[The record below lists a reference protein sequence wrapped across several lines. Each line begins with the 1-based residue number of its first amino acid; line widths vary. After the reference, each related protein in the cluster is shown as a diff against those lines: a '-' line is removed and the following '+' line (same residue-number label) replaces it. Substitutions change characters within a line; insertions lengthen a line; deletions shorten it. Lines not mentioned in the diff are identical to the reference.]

1 MVRQS
6 VIESVKVSSE
16 ELLEGLVLENAQLR
30 IELQAQKLLN
40 AKLVKIVEDMED
52 LADDVSQPEFGK

>member
-52 LADDVSQPEFGK
+52 LAEPDSQAEFGK

>member
-1 MVRQS
+1 MARQS

-16 ELLEGLVLENAQLR
+16 ELLEGLALENAQLR

-40 AKLVKIVEDMED
+40 SKLVKIVEDMED